1 MNYLKIIIIII
12 LSELFFIFF
21 NFQKQNKNLI
31 DKDQTIYSVRQKEM
45 YTNSLLV
52 DWERLVL
59 YFKLRINQTKFYKH
73 VFIFIYIYG
82 LTPIAQALSQLI
94 ISLTYDLIWDLNLP
108 STGTSS
114 FEIFLYFIGKS
125 TKSR

>member
-1 MNYLKIIIIII
+1 MNYLKIIIIIII

-45 YTNSLLV
+45 YTNSLLD

-94 ISLTYDLIWDLNLP
+94 ISLTYDLI
-108 STGTSS
+108 
-114 FEIFLYFIGKS
+114 
-125 TKSR
+125 